1 MVRLT
6 ETGGVPPDNPFV
18 GRAVARPEI
27 WAYGIRN
34 PQGMAMNP
42 RSEALWLNEH
52 GPRGGDEINIPQA
65 GKNYGWP
72 LATHGINYS
81 GLPIPEAKGKTV
93 PGTEPPL
100 YVWPVSPGVSGMAF
114 YSAPTFPQW
123 QHKLFIGALK
133 ETSLIVLAVD
143 GNQVREEGRLLEARG
158 KRIRDVRVGPDGYL
172 YILTDESNGELLRL
186 SPEA

>member
-1 MVRLT
+1 
-6 ETGGVPPDNPFV
+6 
-18 GRAVARPEI
+18 
-27 WAYGIRN
+27 YGIRN

-42 RSEALWLNEH
+42 WSEALWLNEH

-172 YILTDESNGELLRL
+172 YVLTDESNGELLRL

>member
-1 MVRLT
+1 MAERSMA
-6 ETGGVPPDNPFV
+6 
-18 GRAVARPEI
+18 RAAEMKLIFR
-27 WAYGIRN
+27 R
-34 PQGMAMNP
+34 
-42 RSEALWLNEH
+42 R
-52 GPRGGDEINIPQA
+52 

-123 QHKLFIGALK
+123 QHK
-133 ETSLIVLAVD
+133 AVY
-143 GNQVREEGRLLEARG
+143 RRAEGDIADCPGGGR
-158 KRIRDVRVGPDGYL
+158 
-172 YILTDESNGELLRL
+172 
-186 SPEA
+186 

>member
-1 MVRLT
+1 MKLIFRRRGKITAGRWRRTVLT
-6 ETGGVPPDNPFV
+6 TAACPFRKQRQNGSGDRTSPV
-18 GRAVARPEI
+18 CLAGL
-27 WAYGIRN
+27 
-34 PQGMAMNP
+34 
-42 RSEALWLNEH
+42 S
-52 GPRGGDEINIPQA
+52 RGERD
-65 GKNYGWP
+65 
-72 LATHGINYS
+72 
-81 GLPIPEAKGKTV
+81 GL
-93 PGTEPPL
+93 
-100 YVWPVSPGVSGMAF
+100 

-172 YILTDESNGELLRL
+172 YVLTDESNGELLRL